1 MTKPM
6 DKSEFAL
13 KPALQAV
20 RITKVFPGTAALQQI
35 DFDVQAGAVNVLMGE
50 NGAGKSTLMRILAGI
65 ETPTSG
71 QLFLDGRAVHL
82 GSAAQAA
89 QHGIAMVH
97 QELSLMPN
105 LTVAEN
111 IFAGRELRRSKLWID
126 TAEQERQTR
135 VLLKRL
141 DLNVSPRTQLASLSI
156 GQQQLVEIARALGQ
170 RARILI
176 LDEPTSALSSLE
188 IKTLFQVLRDLKSSG
203 VAIVYV
209 SHRLQELLELGDVFT
224 VLRDGRLVATAPRQE
239 VSESWIVER
248 MTGGRLTETGRGAS
262 TAIGTP
268 QDALRVAGLTVEER
282 GHTCLRD
289 ISFRLGRGEIVGIY
303 GLLGAGRTEL
313 FETLIGLRRESA
325 GEILLGGR
333 SLRGVPT
340 PLRLEAGIRLVPEDR
355 QRDGLIPQ
363 MSIRANASLSHL
375 QKLCRGGWLSA
386 TKERMQADS
395 MLSKMRLK
403 PCNLI
408 DPVSTLSGGNQQKAL
423 LARALLTLPAVLL
436 LDEPTRGVD
445 VGAKAEIY
453 ALIRKMAAE
462 GVSILF
468 SSSDSHEIRE
478 LAGRV
483 LVLCRGAL
491 VAEIDAATASD
502 EKLLL
507 LADATCKN

>member
-1 MTKPM
+1 MTKPI
-6 DKSEFAL
+6 DKSAST
-13 KPALQAV
+13 LQAV
-20 RITKVFPGTAALQQI
+20 QITKVFPGTAALQQV
-35 DFDVQAGAVNVLMGE
+35 DFNVRAGAVNVLMGE

-71 QLFLDGRAVHL
+71 QLFLDGRAVRL
-82 GSAAQAA
+82 GSAALAA
-89 QHGIAMVH
+89 EHGIAMVH

-111 IFAGRELRRSKLWID
+111 IFAGRELRRGMIWID

-135 VLLKRL
+135 ALLERL
-141 DLNVSPRTQLASLSI
+141 ELKVSPRTQLASLSI
-156 GQQQLVEIARALGQ
+156 GQQQLVEIARALAQ

-176 LDEPTSALSSLE
+176 LDEPTSALSRLE
-188 IKTLFQVLRDLKSSG
+188 IRTLFQVLRDLKSGG
-203 VAIVYV
+203 VGIVYV

-224 VLRDGRLVATAPRQE
+224 VLRDGRLVATAPRE
-239 VSESWIVER
+239 GVSESWIVER
-248 MTGGRLTETGRGAS
+248 MTGKRFEDITRNAS
-262 TAIGTP
+262 TTIETQP
-268 QDALRVAGLTVEER
+268 DALRVEGLTVQKSGR
-282 GHTCLRD
+282 TCLRD
-289 ISFRLGRGEIVGIY
+289 VSFRLGRGEIAGIY

-313 FETLIGLRRESA
+313 FETLIGLRRELA
-325 GEILLGGR
+325 GEIFLGGCAL
-333 SLRGVPT
+333 SGVPT
-340 PLRLEAGIRLVPEDR
+340 PRRLEAGFRLVPEDR
-355 QRDGLIPQ
+355 QEDGLIPQ

-375 QKLCRGGWLSA
+375 KKLCRVGWLSA
-386 TKERMQADS
+386 TKERMQADTV
-395 MLSKMRLK
+395 LSKMRLK
-403 PCNLI
+403 PCNLN
-408 DPVSTLSGGNQQKAL
+408 DPVSTLSGGNQQKTL
-423 LARALLTLPAVLL
+423 LARALLTSPAVLL

-453 ALIRKMAAE
+453 ALIRKMASE

-491 VAEIDAATASD
+491 VADIGAAGASD